1 MNTEGQN
8 TKQSMEESD
17 VIKQFM
23 ELLSQ
28 QNMGEQSQGFMEM
41 FGYVAGMQMQLS
53 VVADEL
59 QGMREQLAKL
69 QESQPKTVTERLM
82 DKVAQLQEKAT
93 GLSERLS
100 SVKERLMETAAQA
113 VHAFKEK
120 GKAAMCIAVQKGLF
134 GIRPVLTDY
143 QEKIQ
148 EVKMD
153 YDKTANQIDS
163 IGDELKQIGNSV
175 SNVGRLI
182 VGKGTKEVSDEKQ
195 GVALTRLMN
204 RPIKSRAAHLQKN
217 MDTVDRA
224 LEKLDQLPDRFT
236 VKKEAEK
243 GGRSSV
249 KDKLSQMKAKMEQQK
264 KVPESD
270 KAAAKKKEVCL

>member
-1 MNTEGQN
+1 M
-8 TKQSMEESD
+8 
-17 VIKQFM
+17 IKQFM

-28 QNMGEQSQGFMEM
+28 QDMGGQSQGFMEM
-41 FGYVAGMQMQLS
+41 FGYVAGMQMQLG

-59 QGMREQLAKL
+59 QGIREQLAKL

-82 DKVAQLQEKAT
+82 DKAAQLQEKAA

-100 SVKERLMETAAQA
+100 AVKERLMETAAQA
-113 VHAFKEK
+113 AHAFKEK
-120 GKAAMCIAVQKGLF
+120 GKAAMCMAVQKGLS
-134 GIRPVLTDY
+134 GIRSVLADY

-195 GVALTRLMN
+195 GVALIRLMN
-204 RPIKSRAAHLQKN
+204 RPVKGIAVHLQKN
-217 MDTVDRA
+217 MDTADRA
-224 LEKLDQLPDRFT
+224 LEKLDQLSARFT
-236 VKKEAEK
+236 VEKEAEK
-243 GGRSSV
+243 GGHSSV
-249 KDKLSQMKAKMEQQK
+249 KNKLSQMKAKTEQQK
-264 KVPESD
+264 KTPEPD
-270 KAAAKKKEVCL
+270 KAAAKKKEVYL

>member
-1 MNTEGQN
+1 M
-8 TKQSMEESD
+8 
-17 VIKQFM
+17 IKQFM

-28 QNMGEQSQGFMEM
+28 QDMGGQSQEVMEM

-59 QGMREQLAKL
+59 QDIREQLAKL
-69 QESQPKTVTERLM
+69 QGSQPKTVTERLM
-82 DKVAQLQEKAT
+82 DKAAQLQEKSA

-100 SVKERLMETAAQA
+100 AVKERLMETAAQA
-113 VHAFKEK
+113 AHAFKEK
-120 GKAAMCIAVQKGLF
+120 GKAAMCMAVQKGLS
-134 GIRPVLTDY
+134 GIRSVLADY

-153 YDKTANQIDS
+153 YDKTANQIDG

-204 RPIKSRAAHLQKN
+204 RPVKSIAVHLQKN
-217 MDTVDRA
+217 MDTADRA
-224 LEKLDQLPDRFT
+224 LEKLDQLSARFT
-236 VKKEAEK
+236 VEKEAEK
-243 GGRSSV
+243 GGHSSV
-249 KDKLSQMKAKMEQQK
+249 KDKLSQMKAKTEQQK
-264 KVPESD
+264 KTPESD